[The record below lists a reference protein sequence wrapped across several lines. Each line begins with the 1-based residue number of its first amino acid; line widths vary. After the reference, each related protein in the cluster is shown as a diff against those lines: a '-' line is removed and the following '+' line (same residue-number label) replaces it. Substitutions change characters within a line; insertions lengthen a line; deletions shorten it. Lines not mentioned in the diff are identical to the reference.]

1 MISHEVFLTKP
12 PVGLSTDG
20 STVTG
25 RSTSTSVSLFVRR
38 FYSDV
43 HSQHLR
49 IIKYNCTAVRLYG
62 CTTVRLYGC
71 TTVQLYDC
79 TTVRPSLTKRINRTA
94 AENAAFLSVRVSTW
108 FFFSRCNDS
117 VSSWLHYCLWWCLAQ
132 RNAKCWTSRC
142 ALEITGTKMNNKE
155 LLLCLVFNLTVTF
168 RCFNSKR

>member
-108 FFFSRCNDS
+108 FFFFQVQWFGFFLVALLS
-117 VSSWLHYCLWWCLAQ
+117 VVMSGSEECKVLNQQMCTGNN
-132 RNAKCWTSRC
+132 RNKN
-142 ALEITGTKMNNKE
+142 E
-155 LLLCLVFNLTVTF
+155 
-168 RCFNSKR
+168 

>member
-1 MISHEVFLTKP
+1 MISHEVFLTKL

-38 FYSDV
+38 FNSDV

-49 IIKYNCTAVRLYG
+49 IIKYNCT
-62 CTTVRLYGC
+62 TVRLYNY
-71 TTVQLYDC
+71 TTVRLYDC

-132 RNAKCWTSRC
+132 RNEKCWTSRC

-155 LLLCLVFNLTVTF
+155 LLLCLVFNQTLF
-168 RCFNSKR
+168 HFSQY